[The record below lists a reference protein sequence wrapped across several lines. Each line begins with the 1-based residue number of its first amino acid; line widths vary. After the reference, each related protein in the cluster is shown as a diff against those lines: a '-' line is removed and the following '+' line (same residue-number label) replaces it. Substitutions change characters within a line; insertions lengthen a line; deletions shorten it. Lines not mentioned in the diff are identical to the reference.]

1 MKTHMFCVIRYFFT
15 CFTMNRGIPEQ
26 TKTVNKLFLSSAL
39 QIDERDS
46 LDKIQELHS
55 NCSTNAENN

>member
-1 MKTHMFCVIRYFFT
+1 
-15 CFTMNRGIPEQ
+15 MNRGIPEQ